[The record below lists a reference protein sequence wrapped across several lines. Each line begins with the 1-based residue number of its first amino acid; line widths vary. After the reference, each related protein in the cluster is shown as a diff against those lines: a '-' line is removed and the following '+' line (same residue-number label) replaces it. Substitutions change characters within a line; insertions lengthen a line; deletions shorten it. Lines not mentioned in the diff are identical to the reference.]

1 MQQQTVSARVNLNPY
16 ANKVLGI
23 VKLKFDLKDKS
34 EALNKFID
42 LYGDEITEKDA
53 SIEYSKKVMK
63 IADKHFKNYGNKKMT
78 LSELDNL
85 CAE

>member
-1 MQQQTVSARVNLNPY
+1 MQHQTVSARVNLNPY
-16 ANKVLGI
+16 TNKVLGI

-53 SIEYSKKVMK
+53 TYEYAKKTMN
-63 IADKHFKNYGNKKMT
+63 IAEKHFKNYGNKKMT
-78 LSELDNL
+78 LAELDML
-85 CAE
+85 CIE